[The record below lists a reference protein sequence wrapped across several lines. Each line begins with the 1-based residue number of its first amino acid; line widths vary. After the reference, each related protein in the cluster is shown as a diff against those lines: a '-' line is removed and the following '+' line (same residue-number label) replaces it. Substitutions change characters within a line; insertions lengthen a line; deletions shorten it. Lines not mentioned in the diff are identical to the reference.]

1 VLRRE
6 HSSLLALMAS
16 LTVLEVA
23 SEHAYTGRLVVD
35 PVWGTAL
42 AATLVLCLAVRV
54 VKHRTRLLHVEG
66 R

>member
-1 VLRRE
+1 
-6 HSSLLALMAS
+6 MAS
-16 LTVLEVA
+16 LTALEVT
-23 SEHAYTGRLVVD
+23 SDYTDTGRLIVD

-42 AATLVLCLAVRV
+42 AVSLVLCLAVRT